1 MEKNVSGIT
10 LCEGNE
16 QSRQRRVVL
25 NIVPMCVYYTNHFE
39 LVWRSIRRR
48 DGVTNMLT
56 DCLLAW
62 ENFLCHL
69 GVEDGHT
76 AAVLV
81 LAFGLGEIATA
92 QNLHPDSIEISRR
105 GCGE

>member
-1 MEKNVSGIT
+1 
-10 LCEGNE
+10 
-16 QSRQRRVVL
+16 
-25 NIVPMCVYYTNHFE
+25 MCVYYTNHFE
-39 LVWRSIRRR
+39 IVRRSIGRR

-56 DCLLAW
+56 DSLLAW
-62 ENFLCHL
+62 EKLLRHL
-69 GVEDGHT
+69 GIEDGHT

-105 GCGE
+105 GCSE